1 MQPKTP
7 DAKSI
12 KAATVWLADAQYH
25 CKQNFEGNP
34 YAEETLDQ
42 RCSTLRISIAEIQE
56 AVAKCFNVT
65 VEDLKAQTR
74 KREIVAPRQIAMYL
88 STIMTRNSL
97 PIIGREFGNRDH
109 STVIFARDKITS
121 LREDDPSDEQ
131 VQWLNRTIVGLK
143 AQIIADKELAK
154 SEQPFTPRND
164 NEERKN
170 VARLNAANKWLKDTF
185 LSH

>member
-1 MQPKTP
+1 MQPTTP

-56 AVAKCFNVT
+56 AVAKCFDVT
-65 VEDLKAQTR
+65 VEDLKDQTR
-74 KREIVAPRQIAMYL
+74 RRDIIAPRHIAMYL
-88 STIMTRNSL
+88 TKEMTRNSL
-97 PIIGREFGNRDH
+97 PGIGRSFGNRDH
-109 STVIFARDKITS
+109 STVIHAVNKIAS
-121 LREDDPSDEQ
+121 LREGEPSDEH

-154 SEQPFTPRND
+154 NEQPFTPRND
-164 NEERKN
+164 DDEKKN
-170 VARLNAANKWLKDTF
+170 VARLTAANKWLKDTY
-185 LSH
+185 LDR